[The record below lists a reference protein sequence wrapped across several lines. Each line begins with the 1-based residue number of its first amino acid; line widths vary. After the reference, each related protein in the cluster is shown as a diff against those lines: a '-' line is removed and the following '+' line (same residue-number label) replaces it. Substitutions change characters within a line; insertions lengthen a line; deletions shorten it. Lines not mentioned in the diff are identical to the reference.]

1 MVKETLE
8 KITSKLDLQ
17 ENEAYGVMH
26 AIMDGQWTP
35 AQIAG
40 LLVALKMKGETI
52 DEIAG
57 FVRAMREKATR
68 ITGPAGLIDTCGT
81 GGDGTHTFNIS
92 TAAAIVAA
100 AAGVP
105 VAKHGN
111 RSVSSKCG
119 SADVLQELGVNI
131 ELSPG
136 QTEDCLN
143 AIGIAFLFAPT
154 FHASM
159 KHAVVPRR
167 EMGIRT
173 VFNILGPMS
182 NPAGANR
189 QVIGAFNLETANK
202 MIRVLQKMGSEHVLV
217 VHSEDGLDEIAISGA
232 TNIRELNAGNI
243 FEYQIDPEEMG
254 LRRHDLDAIRGADP
268 TANANTMRE
277 IFDGCTGAK
286 QDIAA
291 LNAGAA
297 VYVAGKSSSLK
308 EGVALA
314 AETIRSGAA
323 KRKLQELVEFTR
335 SCSAN

>member
-8 KITSKLDLQ
+8 QVTSRLDLQ

-57 FVRAMREKATR
+57 FVRAMREKAAR
-68 ITGPAGLIDTCGT
+68 ISAPSDVIDTCGT

-100 AAGVP
+100 AAGVA

-131 ELSPG
+131 DLSPS
-136 QTEDCLN
+136 QTEACLN

-159 KHAVVPRR
+159 KHAVAPRR

-173 VFNILGPMS
+173 IFNILGPMS

-189 QVIGAFNLETANK
+189 QVIGAFNLETAEK
-202 MIRVLQKMGSEHVLV
+202 MIRVLQKLGSEHVLV
-217 VHSEDGLDEIAISGA
+217 VHSEDGLDEISINGPTHVHELKD
-232 TNIRELNAGNI
+232 TNIL
-243 FEYQIDPEEMG
+243 EYTISPEEMG
-254 LRRHDLDAIRGADP
+254 LSRHSLEAIRGDDP
-268 TANANTMRE
+268 ATNAKFMHD
-277 IFDGCTGAK
+277 IFDRSDGAK
-286 QDIAA
+286 RDITV

-297 VYVAGKSSSLK
+297 IYVAGKSSSLRD
-308 EGVALA
+308 GVTMA

-323 KRKLQELVEFTR
+323 KRKLVELVEFTR
-335 SCSAN
+335 SYSAN